1 MPTLFVSEGKI
12 IRKEIKDFLHNL
24 SKKKKLKIL
33 DIGASANPWLG
44 ELITDTID
52 IFPIKRNKINSHV
65 GDANLISTY
74 EKFEDNEFDFVNCT
88 HTLEDLRS
96 PDIAITEMKRI
107 AKSGFIAV
115 PNRHTEV
122 SNLTKFSPF
131 GSRFSLGGNHIGFA
145 HHRWFFNNPSPN
157 TLEAYAK
164 WSGICGT
171 ESIYEKLIKK
181 IARFPI
187 LRRKYLSIITKFGA
201 KSFGYHKWVKPEFI
215 DVFKNEFSFIWVK
228 DFKFSYFNNDFAGD
242 GDPETFRLFN
252 EFVSNDPVDVNN
264 TLNSAFSELEKT
276 LNSSS

>member
-1 MPTLFVSEGKI
+1 MPIVFASEGKI
-12 IRKEIKDFLHNL
+12 IRNEVTKFLQNL
-24 SKKKKLKIL
+24 SKKKELRIL

-52 IFPIKRNKINSHV
+52 FVYMKRNKINSHI

-74 EKFEDNEFDFVNCT
+74 KKFDNNVFDFVNCS

-96 PDIAITEMKRI
+96 PDIPITEMMRI

-122 SNLTKFSPF
+122 SNLTKYPPF
-131 GSRFSLGGNHIGFA
+131 GSKFRLGGNHIGFA
-145 HHRWFFNNPSPN
+145 HHRWFFNNPYPN
-157 TLEAYAK
+157 KIEAYAK
-164 WSGICGT
+164 WSGISGT

-187 LRRKYLSIITKFGA
+187 LRRKYLSIITKLGA
-201 KSFGYHKWVKPEFI
+201 KSFGYHKWLKPELV
-215 DVFKNEFSFIWVK
+215 DVSKNELSFIWLK
-228 DFKFSYFNNDFAGD
+228 DFKFSYFNNDYAGD

-252 EFVSNDPVDVNN
+252 EFVSKAPVDTNN
-264 TLNSAFSELEKT
+264 SLNSAFSQLEKT
-276 LNSSS
+276 LNPSS